1 MPKDM
6 RKDLVMY
13 TKPADTRS
21 STRMRFQLIL
31 IFMNTK
37 VAKSYGVLTKSA
49 KNMQLKKSDV
59 SRQLISK
66 TNYLKTN
73 LLKQIKKISLNGFLH
88 CIFFTFAKL
97 VNSH

>member
-1 MPKDM
+1 
-6 RKDLVMY
+6 
-13 TKPADTRS
+13 
-21 STRMRFQLIL
+21 MRFQLIL

-59 SRQLISK
+59 SRQPISK

-73 LLKQIKKISLNGFLH
+73 LLKQIKKYLSRI
-88 CIFFTFAKL
+88 
-97 VNSH
+97 

>member
-1 MPKDM
+1 M
-6 RKDLVMY
+6 
-13 TKPADTRS
+13 
-21 STRMRFQLIL
+21 
-31 IFMNTK
+31 
-37 VAKSYGVLTKSA
+37 AKSM
-49 KNMQLKKSDV
+49 KNVHIKKSDV
-59 SRQLISK
+59 SRQPISK